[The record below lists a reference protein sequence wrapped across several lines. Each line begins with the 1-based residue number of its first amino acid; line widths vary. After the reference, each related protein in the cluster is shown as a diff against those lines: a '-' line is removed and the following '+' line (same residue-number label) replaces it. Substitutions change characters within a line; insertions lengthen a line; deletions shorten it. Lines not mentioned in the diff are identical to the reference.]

1 MKASTK
7 RWAVAVGVGLLLAL
21 VLYLLFDLVIIAV
34 VSAIVASAV
43 AILVYRYLDKQPKE
57 EVTSPAVD
65 PAAELRALL
74 DNLVTLNIAV
84 REEGLAADVMAR
96 VEGIIDKLRELL
108 PGINERHNGHELT
121 WAVNRMAKD
130 YLPRVV
136 NPYIALSQAERE
148 SRREELLNSLNGLE
162 AEVDNVTDLV
172 RNEKLGDFR
181 AKAAFLRARF
191 VEEA

>member
-43 AILVYRYLDKQPKE
+43 AILVYRYLDKETKE
-57 EVTSPAVD
+57 EVASPDVD

-74 DNLVTLNIAV
+74 DNLVTLNIAI
-84 REEGLAADVMAR
+84 REEGLAPDVMTR

>member
-7 RWAVAVGVGLLLAL
+7 RWAVAIGVGLLLAI
-21 VLYLLFDLVIIAV
+21 VLYLLFKVIVIAV
-34 VSAIVASAV
+34 ISAIVASAV
-43 AILVYRYLDKQPKE
+43 AILVYRYLDKEPQP
-57 EVTSPAVD
+57 EVASRVFD
-65 PAAELRALL
+65 PAAELRGLL
-74 DNLVTLNIAV
+74 DNLVTVNIAI
-84 REEGLAADVMAR
+84 REEGLATDVVTR

-121 WAVNRMAKD
+121 WAVNKMAKD

-136 NPYIALSQAERE
+136 NPYVALSQTERE
-148 SRREELLNSLNGLE
+148 SRRRELLNSLNGLE
-162 AEVDNVTDLV
+162 AELDNVADLV

>member
-21 VLYLLFDLVIIAV
+21 VLYLLFDLIIIAV

-43 AILVYRYLDKQPKE
+43 GVLVYRYLDKETKE
-57 EVTSPAVD
+57 EVASPDVD

-74 DNLVTLNIAV
+74 DNLVTLNIAI
-84 REEGLAADVMAR
+84 REEGLAPDVMAR
-96 VEGIIDKLRELL
+96 VEGIIDKLRALL
-108 PGINERHNGHELT
+108 PGINERHNGHALT

>member
-7 RWAVAVGVGLLLAL
+7 RWAVAIGVGLLLAV
-21 VLYLLFDLVIIAV
+21 VLYLLFKVVVIAV
-34 VSAIVASAV
+34 VSAVVASAV
-43 AILVYRYLDKQPKE
+43 AILIYRYLDKEPKA
-57 EVTSPAVD
+57 EVASPDVD
-65 PAAELRALL
+65 PAAELRGLL
-74 DNLVTLNIAV
+74 DNLVTVNIAI
-84 REEGLAADVMAR
+84 REEGLATDVVTR

-136 NPYIALSQAERE
+136 NPYIALSQTERE
-148 SRREELLNSLNGLE
+148 SRRKELLNSLNGLE
-162 AEVDNVTDLV
+162 AEVGNVAGLV

>member
-21 VLYLLFDLVIIAV
+21 VLYLLFDLIIIAV

-43 AILVYRYLDKQPKE
+43 GVLVYRYLDKETKE
-57 EVTSPAVD
+57 EVASPDVD

-74 DNLVTLNIAV
+74 DNLVTLNIAI
-84 REEGLAADVMAR
+84 REEGLAPDVMAR
-96 VEGIIDKLRELL
+96 VEGIIDKLRALL
-108 PGINERHNGHELT
+108 PGINERHNGHALT

-191 VEEA
+191 VEDA

>member
-7 RWAVAVGVGLLLAL
+7 RWAVAVGVGLLLAV
-21 VLYLLFDLVIIAV
+21 VLYLLFKVVVIAV
-34 VSAIVASAV
+34 VSAVVASAV
-43 AILVYRYLDKQPKE
+43 AILVYRYLDKEPKA
-57 EVTSPAVD
+57 EVASPDVD
-65 PAAELRALL
+65 PAAELRGLL
-74 DNLVTLNIAV
+74 DNLVTVNIAI
-84 REEGLAADVMAR
+84 REEGLATDVVTR
-96 VEGIIDKLRELL
+96 VEEIIDKLRELL

-136 NPYIALSQAERE
+136 NPYVALSQTERE
-148 SRREELLNSLNGLE
+148 SRRKELLNSLNGLE
-162 AEVDNVTDLV
+162 AELDNVADLV

>member
-7 RWAVAVGVGLLLAL
+7 RWAVAIGIGLLLASL
-21 VLYLLFDLVIIAV
+21 LYLLFNVVVIAV
-34 VSAIVASAV
+34 ISAAVASAV
-43 AILVYRYLDKQPKE
+43 AILVYRYLDKGPKP
-57 EVTSPAVD
+57 EVASRVVD
-65 PAAELRALL
+65 PAAELRGLL
-74 DNLVTLNIAV
+74 DNLVTINIAI
-84 REEGLAADVMAR
+84 REEGLATDVVTR
-96 VEGIIDKLRELL
+96 VEEIIDKLRELL

-121 WAVNRMAKD
+121 WAVNKMAKD

-136 NPYIALSQAERE
+136 NPYVALSQTERE
-148 SRREELLNSLNGLE
+148 SRRKELLNSLNGLE
-162 AEVDNVTDLV
+162 AELGNVADLV

>member
-7 RWAVAVGVGLLLAL
+7 RWAVAIGVGLLLAV
-21 VLYLLFDLVIIAV
+21 VLYLLFKVVVIAV
-34 VSAIVASAV
+34 VSAVVASAV
-43 AILVYRYLDKQPKE
+43 AILVYRYLDKEPKG
-57 EVTSPAVD
+57 EVASPDVD
-65 PAAELRALL
+65 PAAELRGLL
-74 DNLVTLNIAV
+74 DNLVTVNIAI
-84 REEGLAADVMAR
+84 REEGLATDVVTR

-136 NPYIALSQAERE
+136 NPYIALSQTERE
-148 SRREELLNSLNGLE
+148 SRRKELLNSLNGLE
-162 AEVDNVTDLV
+162 AEVGNVADLV

>member
-7 RWAVAVGVGLLLAL
+7 RWAVAIGVGLLLAI
-21 VLYLLFDLVIIAV
+21 VLYLLFKVIVIAV
-34 VSAIVASAV
+34 ISAIVASAV
-43 AILVYRYLDKQPKE
+43 AILVYRYLDKEPQP
-57 EVTSPAVD
+57 EVASRVFD
-65 PAAELRALL
+65 PAAELRGLL
-74 DNLVTLNIAV
+74 DNLVTVNIAI
-84 REEGLAADVMAR
+84 REEGLATDVVTR
-96 VEGIIDKLRELL
+96 VEEIIDKLRELL

-121 WAVNRMAKD
+121 WAVNKMAKD

-136 NPYIALSQAERE
+136 NPYVALSQTERE
-148 SRREELLNSLNGLE
+148 SRRRELLNSLNGLE
-162 AEVDNVTDLV
+162 AELDNVADLV

>member
-7 RWAVAVGVGLLLAL
+7 RWVVAVGVGLLLAV
-21 VLYLLFDLVIIAV
+21 VLYLLFKVVVIAV
-34 VSAIVASAV
+34 VSAVVASAV
-43 AILVYRYLDKQPKE
+43 AILVYRYLDKEPQA
-57 EVTSPAVD
+57 EVASPDVD

-84 REEGLAADVMAR
+84 REEGLATDVVTR

-136 NPYIALSQAERE
+136 NPYIALSQTERE
-148 SRREELLNSLNGLE
+148 SRRKELLNSLNGLE
-162 AEVDNVTDLV
+162 AEVGNVTDLV

>member
-7 RWAVAVGVGLLLAL
+7 RWAVAIGVGLLLASL
-21 VLYLLFDLVIIAV
+21 LYLLFNVVVIAV
-34 VSAIVASAV
+34 ISAAVASAV
-43 AILVYRYLDKQPKE
+43 AILVYRYLDKGPQP
-57 EVTSPAVD
+57 EVTSRVVD
-65 PAAELRALL
+65 PAAELRGLL
-74 DNLVTLNIAV
+74 DNLVTVNIAI
-84 REEGLAADVMAR
+84 REEGLATDVVTR
-96 VEGIIDKLRELL
+96 VEEIIDKLRELL

-121 WAVNRMAKD
+121 WAVNKMAKD

-136 NPYIALSQAERE
+136 NPYVALSQTERE
-148 SRREELLNSLNGLE
+148 SRRKELLNSLNGLE
-162 AEVDNVTDLV
+162 AELDNVADLV

>member
-7 RWAVAVGVGLLLAL
+7 RWAVAIGVGLLLAV
-21 VLYLLFDLVIIAV
+21 VLYLLFKVVVIAV
-34 VSAIVASAV
+34 VSAVVASAV
-43 AILVYRYLDKQPKE
+43 AILVYRYLDKEPQA
-57 EVTSPAVD
+57 EVASPDVD
-65 PAAELRALL
+65 PAAELRGLL
-74 DNLVTLNIAV
+74 DNLVTINIAI
-84 REEGLAADVMAR
+84 REEGLATDVVTR

-136 NPYIALSQAERE
+136 NPYIALSQTERE
-148 SRREELLNSLNGLE
+148 SRRKELLNSLNGLE
-162 AEVDNVTDLV
+162 AEVGNVTDLV